1 MTLEQCAGFRGQY
14 QGGRCKNRGI
24 SVRGVTPESTV
35 VRPGAR
41 RSAVYNSPIRETNK
55 VRLLPKSRFL
65 RVAFLLSLVISSWS
79 YCRAAAT
86 NLVEGEEELTVRIL
100 GLTGPGTMAVE
111 FVNRSSLTPKDA
123 EEIRRAVLAKLADRG
138 AHLVAAEQAA
148 ATVRISLS
156 EDLQNYVWI
165 AEVHQGLSDA
175 PAILVSLPRPDVQS
189 AQAEAALLVL
199 HKALLWSQEDR
210 ILDAAVI
217 DGNPAHMAVLDANR
231 VTIYKLQN
239 SGWHAEQALPIA
251 HSKPWPR
258 DLRGRL
264 VLRKDHLFDA
274 YLPGVFCRSSA
285 NAPLTM
291 TCDHSDDPWP
301 IGLENSSLN
310 AFYAG
315 SRNFFTG
322 ALAPGIG
329 KQTAAPAFYSAAA
342 LPRENYTLWLF
353 AATDGRLHL
362 LDGMADQSTGKLNW
376 GSEIAALRSDC
387 GSGWQVLASG
397 NAEGSKDTLRAFE
410 FADRDPIAVSQ
421 PLEFSGTI
429 TALWTDS
436 TGSSAV
442 AVARDPQTERYE
454 AFRITLACNR

>member
-1 MTLEQCAGFRGQY
+1 
-14 QGGRCKNRGI
+14 
-24 SVRGVTPESTV
+24 VRGVTPESTV

-55 VRLLPKSRFL
+55 VTLLAKSRFL
-65 RVAFLLSLVISSWS
+65 RVAFPLLLAILSLS
-79 YCRAAAT
+79 YCMAAAT
-86 NLVEGEEELTVRIL
+86 NLVEAEEQLTVRIL
-100 GLTGPGTMAVE
+100 ALTGPGTLAVE
-111 FVNRSSLTPKDA
+111 FVNRSSLTQKEVD
-123 EEIRRAVLAKLADRG
+123 EIRRAVLVKLADRG
-138 AHLVAAEQAA
+138 EHLVVAEQAA

-156 EDLQNYVWI
+156 EDLQNYIWV
-165 AEVHQGLSDA
+165 AEVHQGLSDT
-175 PAILVSLPRPDVQS
+175 PAILVSLPRPEAPS
-189 AQAEAALLVL
+189 AQADAAPLDL

-217 DGNPAHMAVLDANR
+217 DGNPAHMVVLDPKQA
-231 VTIYKLQN
+231 TIYKLQN
-239 SGWHAEQALPIA
+239 NGWHAEQALPIA
-251 HSKPWPR
+251 HSNPWPR

-285 NAPLTM
+285 NPPLTM

-362 LDGMADQSTGKLNW
+362 LDGMADQSAGKLSW
-376 GSEIAALRSDC
+376 GSEIATLRSNC
-387 GSGWQVLASG
+387 GSGSQVLASG

-421 PLEFSGTI
+421 PLDFSGTI
-429 TALWTDS
+429 TAVWTDS

-442 AVARDPQTERYE
+442 AVARDSQAGRYE
-454 AFRITLACNR
+454 AFRITLTCNR